1 MGYLWLDGCG
11 ERDRF
16 ESLSLSTQHGAHNQ
30 QDWNLRK
37 ILKGQSRGVLG
48 PDFHYSSISPN
59 YFVRQKHLN
68 G

>member
-1 MGYLWLDGCG
+1 MAYLWLDGCG
-11 ERDRF
+11 EQDRF
-16 ESLSLSTQHGAHNQ
+16 ESFSLSSQHGARNQ

-37 ILKGQSRGVLG
+37 ILKGQSRGVLS
-48 PDFHYSSISPN
+48 PDFSKSSTFPN